1 MALYVKKR
9 TGDWVQPSSIYVKE
23 RSGTWKLIS
32 KGFVKKASGWFQFWP
47 KAGPNIDFPLE
58 ITSSNTSWPAT
69 LTGKNYHWEGASTLS
84 YKFQSS
90 LTNTT
95 NDSAWTDLM
104 SYTTIANPTTGNF
117 NTQTFSITSANF
129 STTVR
134 SKWFR
139 FVVKGTDSSTGTIT
153 TEVSNNI
160 NISKSALVGTAGTV
174 VIARSSAS
182 SYIYSVTNNGTWSST
197 PVSYSYQWQQLLSG
211 TWTDISGATSIS
223 NNMSSFVQKDI
234 RCKVYAV
241 DDLGATS
248 ELPIISNTLFV
259 DYAPPSVTSFTAT
272 GGVSK
277 ITYSY
282 VVSSDNQFPTI
293 TLKIERLQSGGSY
306 LQTNFVNLVSK
317 TGTNVVESVTISGTY
332 RATLTASDGINPD
345 SSIVVN
351 NLTVAALNRSN
362 VAIAQTTTNL
372 SGASNI
378 TFSKTGIGSSQTG
391 VIGWTNGSGV
401 TYSDV
406 SWTGN
411 YSGSDLNKTI
421 SGSTQSSSFALSAA
435 TGSASI
441 TATVV
446 QKALPQAT
454 ISWDQ
459 TNAASYRVT
468 YRATS
473 TIAPGGFVDTVL
485 TGNSSASSVSLIVN
499 AASATVRVLEVIVYE
514 YSNQNSGQPTGSTV
528 GNFTITPA
536 VQVTLGATQDF
547 TTSASGTITYTYP
560 TISGISVS
568 NTTPFPGSATSI
580 SVSNSPPSNTGSV
593 SWANGSNTSVA
604 NLFSVSG
611 SGSGGAGTNPSSL
624 LTSGSFTVVSTG
636 TANATIRA
644 INTSITVHATWTQA
658 DAQSYRVLYTT
669 NAIGGIQTLNGNSSS
684 TNPLALIGS
693 SANSFTLQS
702 VTVYPELN
710 QGGSGVTLASTAS
723 ASGATRTT
731 DTSGS
736 GSVTFTAPTY
746 TVTWNANGGN
756 GGGSTTQSQGSAH
769 IAPSPGTR
777 SGFTFNGYYDTT
789 SLDFTYGPIAS
800 GGSFNP
806 PSSMTM
812 YARWSAVV
820 NPPTNAS
827 IPTLSPTSISV
838 GTLLTAGVGTWN
850 NSPTSYDIRIYR
862 GTANVSTGETLVAS
876 GTSTSLTYT
885 VTQADY
891 TSGQLY
897 FRTYVNASNSGG
909 SSGFVAGQERGP
921 IATPVVAPTN
931 ASQPTISGGLA
942 VGSTIFFGVG
952 SWNNSPTSYDLRLYR
967 GTQFVSSG
975 ETLISSAGNT
985 TSSSYVITQADFNSG
1000 QRYFRTFA
1008 SASNSAGSSGLVAGA
1023 EIGPITSGGGGGAAP
1038 VLISLTGN
1046 NSLQY
1051 GGTFS
1056 WSFSNSPTAYSIFV
1070 TGPSGTVYTT
1080 SNQYTYGLTT
1090 FRPGYDGTGWQGGG
1104 NYTIYISATNASGSS
1119 VTSNLTTFMN

>member
-1 MALYVKKR
+1 MALHVKKSTGWTTVNSFYVKKS
-9 TGDWVQPSSIYVKE
+9 TGWTSVTKA
-23 RSGTWKLIS
+23 
-32 KGFVKKASGWFQFWP
+32 FVKKATGWIQFWP
-47 KAGPNIDFPLE
+47 SAGPSIEFPLE
-58 ITSSNTSWPAT
+58 ITSSDTSWPAT
-69 LTGKNYHWEGASTLS
+69 LTGKNYHWENASTLS
-84 YKFQSS
+84 YKFQES

-95 NDSAWTDLM
+95 DNAAWTDLM
-104 SYTTIANPTTGNF
+104 SYTTIANPLEGDF
-117 NTQTFSITSANF
+117 NTKTFSITSANF
-129 STTVR
+129 SPTVR

-139 FVVKGTDSSTGTIT
+139 FVVKGTDSATSTIT
-153 TEVSNNI
+153 TEVSNNV

-182 SYIYSVTNNGTWSST
+182 SYVYSVTNNGTWSST

-234 RCKVYAV
+234 RCKVFAV

-282 VVSSDNQFPTI
+282 VVSSDSQFPTI

-306 LQTNFVNLVSK
+306 LETNFVNLVSK

-421 SGSTQSSSFALSAA
+421 SGATQSSSFALSAA

-459 TNAASYRVT
+459 VNAASYRVT

-485 TGNSSASSVSLIVN
+485 TGNSSTSSVSLIVN

-514 YSNQNSGQPTGSTV
+514 YANQNSGQSSGSSV
-528 GNFTITPA
+528 GNFTITPE

-568 NTTPFPGSATSI
+568 NTTPFPGSATSV
-580 SVSNSPPSNTGSV
+580 SVSNTPPSNTGSV

-624 LTSGSFTVVSTG
+624 LTSGSFTVISTG
-636 TANATIRA
+636 TASATIRA

-723 ASGATRTT
+723 TSGATRTT

-746 TVTWNANGGN
+746 TVTWNANGGT

-769 IAPSPGTR
+769 TAPSPGTR
-777 SGFTFNGYYDTT
+777 DGFTFNGYYNTP
-789 SLDFTYGPIAS
+789 SGDFLYGPIAS

-812 YARWSAVV
+812 HARWSVTPIIPTITMAANSGVSQTAGTINWTSTNQASFSSTGTFSGSGTTGTSISKTGLTAGTNYTGTVTVTSSTGHTASANYSLTTSVAQYTVTWNANGGTGGGSTGPFNAGTSHTAPSPGTRSGFTFSGYYNTPSADFLYGPIASGGSFNPPSTITMYARWAAVTPV
-820 NPPTNAS
+820 ISSIVARNGGTGGAYKMQYTITATNAAS
-827 IPTLSPTSISV
+827 YTSVIRYGSTTSTV
-838 GTLLTAGVGTWN
+838 NSFSNTHSSSTIQTNLGNTINDYYILELTPWSG
-850 NSPTSYDIRIYR
+850 
-862 GTANVSTGETLVAS
+862 AS
-876 GTSTSLTYT
+876 GTGSAG
-885 VTQADY
+885 VM
-891 TSGQLY
+891 
-897 FRTYVNASNSGG
+897 RTTTIKRNT
-909 SSGFVAGQERGP
+909 
-921 IATPVVAPTN
+921 ATPT
-931 ASQPTISGGLA
+931 
-942 VGSTIFFGVG
+942 
-952 SWNNSPTSYDLRLYR
+952 
-967 GTQFVSSG
+967 
-975 ETLISSAGNT
+975 NT
-985 TSSSYVITQADFNSG
+985 T
-1000 QRYFRTFA
+1000 
-1008 SASNSAGSSGLVAGA
+1008 
-1023 EIGPITSGGGGGAAP
+1023 
-1038 VLISLTGN
+1038 N
-1046 NSLQY
+1046 NY
-1051 GGTFS
+1051 
-1056 WSFSNSPTAYSIFV
+1056 
-1070 TGPSGTVYTT
+1070 
-1080 SNQYTYGLTT
+1080 
-1090 FRPGYDGTGWQGGG
+1090 
-1104 NYTIYISATNASGSS
+1104 
-1119 VTSNLTTFMN
+1119 

>member
-1 MALYVKKR
+1 MALHVKKSTGWTTVNSFYVKKS
-9 TGDWVQPSSIYVKE
+9 TGWTSVTKA
-23 RSGTWKLIS
+23 
-32 KGFVKKASGWFQFWP
+32 FVKKAAGWVQFWP
-47 KAGPNIDFPLE
+47 GAGPSIEFPLE
-58 ITSSNTSWPAT
+58 ITSSNSSWPST
-69 LTGKNYHWEGASTLS
+69 LTGKNYHWENASTLS

-95 NDSAWTDLM
+95 DDSAWTDLM
-104 SYTTIANPTTGNF
+104 SYTTIANPLVGNF

-139 FVVKGTDSSTGTIT
+139 FVVRATDSATGSIT
-153 TEVSNNI
+153 TEVSNNV

-174 VIARSSAS
+174 VIARNSAS
-182 SYIYSVTNNGTWSST
+182 SYVYSVTNNGTWSST

-223 NNMSSFVQKDI
+223 NDMSSFVQKDI
-234 RCKVYAV
+234 RCKVFAV

-306 LQTNFVNLVSK
+306 LETNFVNLVSK

-421 SGSTQSSSFALSAA
+421 SGATQSSSFALSAA
-435 TGSASI
+435 TGTASI

-446 QKALPQAT
+446 QKAIPQAT

-468 YRATS
+468 YRSTS

-514 YSNQNSGQPTGSTV
+514 YSNQNSGQPTGSIV
-528 GNFTITPA
+528 GNFTITPE

-611 SGSGGAGTNPSSL
+611 SGSGGAGTDPSSL
-624 LTSGSFTVVSTG
+624 LTSGSFNVISTG

-723 ASGATRTT
+723 TSGATRTT

-746 TVTWNANGGN
+746 TVTWNANGGT

-769 IAPSPGTR
+769 TAPSPGTR
-777 SGFTFNGYYDTT
+777 AGFTFNGYYNTP
-789 SLDFTYGPIAS
+789 SGDFLYGPIAS

-812 YARWSAVV
+812 HARWSVTPIIPTITMGANSGITQTSGTINWTSTNQASFSSSGTISGTGTTGTSVTNNSLSPGTNYTGTVTVTSSTGNTASANYSLTTSVAQYTVTWNANGGTGGGSTGPFNAGTAHTAPSPGTRSGFTFSGYYNTPSADFLYGPIASGGSFTPPSNITMYARWAAVTPV
-820 NPPTNAS
+820 ISRIVARNGGTGGAYKMQYTITATDAAS
-827 IPTLSPTSISV
+827 YTSVIRYGS
-838 GTLLTAGVGTWN
+838 T
-850 NSPTSYDIRIYR
+850 TS
-862 GTANVSTGETLVAS
+862 TANSFANTHSSSTIQTNLGNTINDYYILELTPWSGAS
-876 GTSTSLTYT
+876 GTGSAG
-885 VTQADY
+885 VM
-891 TSGQLY
+891 
-897 FRTYVNASNSGG
+897 RTTTIKRNT
-909 SSGFVAGQERGP
+909 
-921 IATPVVAPTN
+921 ATPTDSTN
-931 ASQPTISGGLA
+931 
-942 VGSTIFFGVG
+942 
-952 SWNNSPTSYDLRLYR
+952 
-967 GTQFVSSG
+967 
-975 ETLISSAGNT
+975 
-985 TSSSYVITQADFNSG
+985 
-1000 QRYFRTFA
+1000 
-1008 SASNSAGSSGLVAGA
+1008 
-1023 EIGPITSGGGGGAAP
+1023 
-1038 VLISLTGN
+1038 
-1046 NSLQY
+1046 
-1051 GGTFS
+1051 
-1056 WSFSNSPTAYSIFV
+1056 
-1070 TGPSGTVYTT
+1070 
-1080 SNQYTYGLTT
+1080 
-1090 FRPGYDGTGWQGGG
+1090 
-1104 NYTIYISATNASGSS
+1104 NY
-1119 VTSNLTTFMN
+1119 

>member
-1 MALYVKKR
+1 MALHVKKSTGWTTVNSFYVKKS
-9 TGDWVQPSSIYVKE
+9 TGWTSVTKA
-23 RSGTWKLIS
+23 
-32 KGFVKKASGWFQFWP
+32 FVKKAVGWVQFWP
-47 KAGPNIDFPLE
+47 GAGPSIEFPLE
-58 ITSSNTSWPAT
+58 ITSSSASWPST
-69 LTGKNYHWEGASTLS
+69 LTGKNYHWENASTLS

-95 NDSAWTDLM
+95 DDSAWTDLM
-104 SYTTIANPTTGNF
+104 SYTTIANPAVGNF

-139 FVVKGTDSSTGTIT
+139 FVVKGTDSATGTIT
-153 TEVSNNI
+153 TEVSNNV

-182 SYIYSVTNNGTWSST
+182 SYVYSVTNNGTWSDT

-223 NNMSSFVQKDI
+223 QDMTSFVQKDI
-234 RCKVYAV
+234 RCQVYAV

-248 ELPIISNTLFV
+248 QLPITSNILFV

-306 LQTNFVNLVSK
+306 LQTNFVNLTPK
-317 TGTNVVESVTISGTY
+317 TGTNVVESITLSGTY

-362 VAIAQTTTNL
+362 VAIAATSVGL

-411 YSGSDLNKTI
+411 DSGSDFNKTI
-421 SGSTQSSSFALSAA
+421 SGATQSSSFALSAA

-459 TNAASYRVT
+459 VNAASYRVT

-473 TIAPGGFVDTVL
+473 TVAPGGFVDTVL

-514 YSNQNSGQPTGSTV
+514 YVNQNSGQSSGSSV
-528 GNFTITPA
+528 GNFTITPE

-568 NTTPFPGSATSI
+568 NTTPFPGSATSV
-580 SVSNSPPSNTGSV
+580 SVSNSAPSNTGSV
-593 SWANGSNTSVA
+593 SWANGSNTSFA
-604 NLFSVSG
+604 NLRSVTG
-611 SGSGGAGTNPSSL
+611 SGSLSTQSDPTSL
-624 LTSGSFTVVSTG
+624 STSGTFTVVSTG
-636 TANATIRA
+636 TASATIRA
-644 INTSITVHATWTQA
+644 INASITVHATWTQA

-684 TNPLALIGS
+684 ANPLALIGS

-710 QGGSGVTLASTAS
+710 QGGTGVTLASTAS
-723 ASGATRTT
+723 TSGATRVT

-746 TVTWNANGGN
+746 TVTWNANGGT

-769 IAPSPGTR
+769 TAPSPGTR
-777 SGFTFNGYYDTT
+777 EGYTFNGYYNTV
-789 SLDFTYGPIAS
+789 SGDFLYGPIAS

-806 PSSMTM
+806 PSNITMHARWSITPIIPTITMGANSGVTQTAGTINWTSTNQASFSATGTFSGTGTTGTSISKTGLTAGTNYTGTVTVTSSTGNTASANYSLTTSVAQYTVTWNANGGTGGGSTGPFNAGTSHTAPSPGTRSGFTFSGYYNTVSGDFLYGPIASGGSFNPPSTITM
-812 YARWSAVV
+812 YARWTAI
-820 NPPTNAS
+820 PP
-827 IPTLSPTSISV
+827 SISSITV
-838 GTLLTAGVGTWN
+838 TGNVTAGVTCSAVMTN
-850 NSPTSYDIRIYR
+850 TFSVEYVIYCRDTTTSAWVQKVS
-862 GTANVSTGETLVAS
+862 GTASANG
-876 GTSTSLTYT
+876 TSLTSAISTTLSQGTLPDQYYVTMTPYT
-885 VTQADY
+885 GTRS
-891 TSGQLY
+891 TSG
-897 FRTYVNASNSGG
+897 
-909 SSGFVAGQERGP
+909 
-921 IATPVVAPTN
+921 
-931 ASQPTISGGLA
+931 
-942 VGSTIFFGVG
+942 
-952 SWNNSPTSYDLRLYR
+952 
-967 GTQFVSSG
+967 
-975 ETLISSAGNT
+975 
-985 TSSSYVITQADFNSG
+985 
-1000 QRYFRTFA
+1000 
-1008 SASNSAGSSGLVAGA
+1008 
-1023 EIGPITSGGGGGAAP
+1023 SGGG
-1038 VLISLTGN
+1038 TGTA
-1046 NSLQY
+1046 
-1051 GGTFS
+1051 GTQRS
-1056 WSFSNSPTAYSIFV
+1056 TIGSPKS
-1070 TGPSGTVYTT
+1070 
-1080 SNQYTYGLTT
+1080 
-1090 FRPGYDGTGWQGGG
+1090 
-1104 NYTIYISATNASGSS
+1104 NASGSIT
-1119 VTSNLTTFMN
+1119 VNY

>member
-1 MALYVKKR
+1 MALHVKKSTGWTTVNSFYVKKS
-9 TGDWVQPSSIYVKE
+9 TGWTSVTKA
-23 RSGTWKLIS
+23 
-32 KGFVKKASGWFQFWP
+32 FVKKAVGWVQFWP
-47 KAGPNIDFPLE
+47 GAGPSIEFPLE
-58 ITSSNTSWPAT
+58 ITSSSASWPST
-69 LTGKNYHWEGASTLS
+69 LTGKNYHWENASTLS

-95 NDSAWTDLM
+95 DDSAWTDLM
-104 SYTTIANPTTGNF
+104 SYTTIANPAVGNF

-139 FVVKGTDSSTGTIT
+139 FVVKGTDSATGTIT
-153 TEVSNNI
+153 TEVSNNV

-182 SYIYSVTNNGTWSST
+182 SYVYSVTNNGTWSDT

-223 NNMSSFVQKDI
+223 QDMTSFVQKDI
-234 RCKVYAV
+234 RCQVYAV

-248 ELPIISNTLFV
+248 QLPITSNILFV

-306 LQTNFVNLVSK
+306 LQTNFVNLTPK
-317 TGTNVVESVTISGTY
+317 TGTNVVESITLSGTY

-362 VAIAQTTTNL
+362 VAIAATSVGL

-411 YSGSDLNKTI
+411 YSGSDFNKTI
-421 SGSTQSSSFALSAA
+421 SGATQSSSFALSAA

-459 TNAASYRVT
+459 VNAASYRVT

-473 TIAPGGFVDTVL
+473 TVAPGGFVDTVL

-514 YSNQNSGQPTGSTV
+514 YVNQNSGQSSGSSV
-528 GNFTITPA
+528 GNFTITPE

-568 NTTPFPGSATSI
+568 NTTPFPGSATSV
-580 SVSNSPPSNTGSV
+580 SVSNSAPSNTGSV
-593 SWANGSNTSVA
+593 SWANGSNTSFA
-604 NLFSVSG
+604 NLRSVTG
-611 SGSGGAGTNPSSL
+611 SGSLSTQSDPTSL
-624 LTSGSFTVVSTG
+624 STSGTFTVVSTG
-636 TANATIRA
+636 TASATIRA
-644 INTSITVHATWTQA
+644 INASITVHATWTQA

-684 TNPLALIGS
+684 ANPLALIGS

-710 QGGSGVTLASTAS
+710 QGGTGVTLASTAS
-723 ASGATRTT
+723 TSGATRVT

-746 TVTWNANGGN
+746 TVTWNANGGT

-769 IAPSPGTR
+769 TAPSPGTR
-777 SGFTFNGYYDTT
+777 EGYTFNGYYNTV
-789 SLDFTYGPIAS
+789 SGDFLYGPIAS

-806 PSSMTM
+806 PSNITMHARWSITPIIPTITMGANSGVTQTAGTINWTSTNQASFSATGTFSGTGTTGTSISKTGLTAGTNYTGTVTVTSSTGNTASANYSLTTSVAQYTVTWNANGGTGGGSTGPFNAGTSHTAPSPGTRSGFTFSGYYNTPSADFLYGPIASGGSFNPPSNITM
-812 YARWSAVV
+812 YARWAAVTPV
-820 NPPTNAS
+820 ISS
-827 IPTLSPTSISV
+827 IV
-838 GTLLTAGVGTWN
+838 ARNGGTGGAYKMQYT
-850 NSPTSYDIRIYR
+850 I
-862 GTANVSTGETLVAS
+862 
-876 GTSTSLTYT
+876 TSTDAAS
-885 VTQADY
+885 Y
-891 TSGQLY
+891 TSVIRY
-897 FRTYVNASNSGG
+897 
-909 SSGFVAGQERGP
+909 
-921 IATPVVAPTN
+921 
-931 ASQPTISGGLA
+931 
-942 VGSTIFFGVG
+942 GSTTSTV
-952 SWNNSPTSYDLRLYR
+952 NSFANTH
-967 GTQFVSSG
+967 SSS
-975 ETLISSAGNT
+975 TIQTNLGNT
-985 TSSSYVITQADFNSG
+985 INDYYI
-1000 QRYFRTFA
+1000 
-1008 SASNSAGSSGLVAGA
+1008 L
-1023 EIGPITSGGGGGAAP
+1023 E
-1038 VLISLTGN
+1038 LTP
-1046 NSLQY
+1046 
-1051 GGTFS
+1051 
-1056 WSFSNSPTAYSIFV
+1056 WS
-1070 TGPSGTVYTT
+1070 GPSGTGSAGVMRTT
-1080 SNQYTYGLTT
+1080 TIKRNTATPTNTT
-1090 FRPGYDGTGWQGGG
+1090 N
-1104 NYTIYISATNASGSS
+1104 NY
-1119 VTSNLTTFMN
+1119 

>member
-1 MALYVKKR
+1 MALWIKKDP
-9 TGDWVQPSSIYVKE
+9 TNWVY
-23 RSGTWKLIS
+23 GTKIWI
-32 KGFVKKASGWFQFWP
+32 KKSPTEWVPATRAWIKKTATEWAQFWP
-47 KAGPNIDFPLE
+47 GVGPSIDFPLE
-58 ITSSNTSWPAT
+58 ITSSDTSWPAT
-69 LTGKNYHWEGASTLS
+69 LTGKNYHWENASTLS

-90 LTNTT
+90 LTNT
-95 NDSAWTDLM
+95 NDDSAWTDLM
-104 SYTTIANPTTGNF
+104 SYTTIANPAVGNF
-117 NTQTFSITSANF
+117 NTETFSITSANF
-129 STTVR
+129 STTIR

-139 FVVKGTDSSTGTIT
+139 FVVKGTDSATGTTT

-160 NISKSALVGTAGTV
+160 NISKSALVGTAGTA
-174 VIARSSAS
+174 VIARQSAT

-197 PVSYSYQWQQLLSG
+197 PDSYSYQWQQLLNG

-234 RCKVYAV
+234 RCKVFAI

-282 VVSSDNQFPTI
+282 VVTSDNQFPTI
-293 TLKIERLQSGGSY
+293 TLKVERLQSGGSY
-306 LQTNFVNLVSK
+306 LETNFVNLVSK
-317 TGTNVVESVTISGTY
+317 TGTNVVESVTLSGTY

-351 NLTVAALNRSN
+351 NLTVANLNRTN

-391 VIGWTNGSGV
+391 VIGWTNGSGLQ
-401 TYSDV
+401 YSDV

-411 YSGSDLNKTI
+411 YSGSDFNKTI
-421 SGSTQSSSFALSAA
+421 SGATQSSSFALSAA
-435 TGSASI
+435 TGTASI

-446 QKALPQAT
+446 QKAIPQAT

-468 YRATS
+468 YRSTA

-485 TGNSSASSVSLIVN
+485 TGNSSASSVSLIIN
-499 AASATVRVLEVIVYE
+499 QSYATVRVLEVIVYE
-514 YSNQNSGQPTGSTV
+514 YPNQNSGQPTGSTI
-528 GNFTITPA
+528 GNFTITPE

-580 SVSNSPPSNTGSV
+580 SVSNTTPSNTGSV

-604 NLFSVSG
+604 NLRSVTG
-611 SGSGGAGTNPSSL
+611 SGSLSTQSDPTSL
-624 LTSGSFTVVSTG
+624 LTTGTFTVVSTG

-746 TVTWNANGGN
+746 TVTWNANGGT
-756 GGGSTTQSQGSAH
+756 GGGSTTQTVGIAH
-769 IAPSPGTR
+769 TAPSPGTR
-777 SGFTFNGYYDTT
+777 SGYTFNGYYNTPSGDY
-789 SLDFTYGPIAS
+789 LYGPIAS

-806 PSSMTM
+806 PSSITM
-812 YARWSAVV
+812 YARWSVT
-820 NPPTNAS
+820 PI
-827 IPTLSPTSISV
+827 IPTITMGANSGVTQTTGTINWTSTNQASFSATGTFSGSGTTATSISKTGLSA
-838 GTLLTAGVGTWN
+838 GTNYSGTVTV
-850 NSPTSYDIRIYR
+850 TS
-862 GTANVSTGETLVAS
+862 STGHTAS
-876 GTSTSLTYT
+876 ANYSLTTSVAQYT
-885 VTQADY
+885 VTWNANGGTGGGSTTQNAGVAH
-891 TSGQLY
+891 TAPSPGTRSGFTFTGYNNTPSGDFLY
-897 FRTYVNASNSGG
+897 GPIASGG
-909 SSGFVAGQERGP
+909 SFTPPSSITMYARWAAIVPNVTQITARGLGNTSAPYIRFTITSTNAASLSIMLYRSATSSTGPWTALSAPNIRNTSGTFVAD
-921 IATPVVAPTN
+921 
-931 ASQPTISGGLA
+931 
-942 VGSTIFFGVG
+942 F
-952 SWNNSPTSYDLRLYR
+952 
-967 GTQFVSSG
+967 SS
-975 ETLISSAGNT
+975 
-985 TSSSYVITQADFNSG
+985 
-1000 QRYFRTFA
+1000 RT
-1008 SASNSAGSSGLVAGA
+1008 G
-1023 EIGPITSGGGGGAAP
+1023 
-1038 VLISLTGN
+1038 
-1046 NSLQY
+1046 
-1051 GGTFS
+1051 
-1056 WSFSNSPTAYSIFV
+1056 
-1070 TGPSGTVYTT
+1070 TT
-1080 SNQYTYGLTT
+1080 SNWYYVDVTPYFGA
-1090 FRPGYDGTGWQGGG
+1090 
-1104 NYTIYISATNASGSS
+1104 SATGTSGTTR
-1119 VTSNLTTFMN
+1119 TSRVKRGTETSTTTVYP

>member
-1 MALYVKKR
+1 MALWIKKDP
-9 TGDWVQPSSIYVKE
+9 TNWVY
-23 RSGTWKLIS
+23 GTKIWI
-32 KGFVKKASGWFQFWP
+32 KKSPTEWVPATRAWIKKTATEWAQFWP
-47 KAGPNIDFPLE
+47 GVGPSIDFPLE
-58 ITSSNTSWPAT
+58 ITSSDTSWPAT
-69 LTGKNYHWEGASTLS
+69 LTGKNYHWENASTLS

-90 LTNTT
+90 LTNT
-95 NDSAWTDLM
+95 NDDSAWTDLM
-104 SYTTIANPTTGNF
+104 SYTTIANPAVGNF
-117 NTQTFSITSANF
+117 NTETFSITSANF
-129 STTVR
+129 STTIR

-139 FVVKGTDSSTGTIT
+139 FVVKGTDSATGTTT

-160 NISKSALVGTAGTV
+160 NISKSALVGTAGTA
-174 VIARSSAS
+174 VIARQSAT

-197 PVSYSYQWQQLLSG
+197 PDSYSYQWQQLLNG

-234 RCKVYAV
+234 RCKVFAI

-282 VVSSDNQFPTI
+282 VVTSDNQFPTI
-293 TLKIERLQSGGSY
+293 TLKVERLQSGGSY
-306 LQTNFVNLVSK
+306 LETNFVNLVSK
-317 TGTNVVESVTISGTY
+317 TGTNVVESVTLSGTY

-351 NLTVAALNRSN
+351 NLTVANLNRTN

-391 VIGWTNGSGV
+391 VIGWTNGSGLQ
-401 TYSDV
+401 YSDV

-411 YSGSDLNKTI
+411 YSGSDFNKTI
-421 SGSTQSSSFALSAA
+421 SGATQSSSFALSAA
-435 TGSASI
+435 TGTASI

-446 QKALPQAT
+446 QKAIPQAT

-468 YRATS
+468 YRSTA

-485 TGNSSASSVSLIVN
+485 TGNSSASSVSLIIN
-499 AASATVRVLEVIVYE
+499 QSYATVRVLEVIVYE
-514 YSNQNSGQPTGSTV
+514 YPNQNSGQPTGSTI
-528 GNFTITPA
+528 GNFTITPE

-580 SVSNSPPSNTGSV
+580 SVSNTTPSNTGSV

-604 NLFSVSG
+604 NLRSVTG
-611 SGSGGAGTNPSSL
+611 SGSLSTQSDPTSL
-624 LTSGSFTVVSTG
+624 LTTGTFTVVSTG

-746 TVTWNANGGN
+746 TVTWNANGGT
-756 GGGSTTQSQGSAH
+756 GGGSTTQTVGIAH
-769 IAPSPGTR
+769 TAPSPGTR
-777 SGFTFNGYYDTT
+777 SGYTFNGYYNTPSGDY
-789 SLDFTYGPIAS
+789 LYGPIAS

-806 PSSMTM
+806 PSSITM
-812 YARWSAVV
+812 YARWSVT
-820 NPPTNAS
+820 PI
-827 IPTLSPTSISV
+827 IPTITMGANSGVTQTTGTINWTSTNQASFSATGTFSGSGTTATSISKTGLSA
-838 GTLLTAGVGTWN
+838 GTNYSGTVTV
-850 NSPTSYDIRIYR
+850 TS
-862 GTANVSTGETLVAS
+862 STGHTAS
-876 GTSTSLTYT
+876 ANYSLTTSVAQYT
-885 VTQADY
+885 VTWNANGGTGGGSTTQNAGVAH
-891 TSGQLY
+891 TAPSPGTRSGFTFTGYNNTPSGDFLY
-897 FRTYVNASNSGG
+897 GPIASGG
-909 SSGFVAGQERGP
+909 SFTPPSSITMYARWAAIVPNVTQITARGLGNTSAPYIRFTITSTNAASLSIMLYRSATSSTGPWTALSAPIIRDTSGTFVAD
-921 IATPVVAPTN
+921 
-931 ASQPTISGGLA
+931 
-942 VGSTIFFGVG
+942 F
-952 SWNNSPTSYDLRLYR
+952 
-967 GTQFVSSG
+967 SS
-975 ETLISSAGNT
+975 
-985 TSSSYVITQADFNSG
+985 
-1000 QRYFRTFA
+1000 RT
-1008 SASNSAGSSGLVAGA
+1008 G
-1023 EIGPITSGGGGGAAP
+1023 
-1038 VLISLTGN
+1038 
-1046 NSLQY
+1046 
-1051 GGTFS
+1051 
-1056 WSFSNSPTAYSIFV
+1056 
-1070 TGPSGTVYTT
+1070 TT
-1080 SNQYTYGLTT
+1080 SNWYYVDVTPYFGA
-1090 FRPGYDGTGWQGGG
+1090 
-1104 NYTIYISATNASGSS
+1104 SATGTSGTTR
-1119 VTSNLTTFMN
+1119 TSRVKRGTETSTTTVYP

>member
-1 MALYVKKR
+1 MALHVKKSTGWTTVNSFYVKKS
-9 TGDWVQPSSIYVKE
+9 TGWTSVTKA
-23 RSGTWKLIS
+23 
-32 KGFVKKASGWFQFWP
+32 FVKKAVGWVQFWP
-47 KAGPNIDFPLE
+47 GAGPSIEFPLE
-58 ITSSNTSWPAT
+58 ITSSSASWPST
-69 LTGKNYHWEGASTLS
+69 LTGKNYHWENASTLS

-95 NDSAWTDLM
+95 DDSAWTDLM
-104 SYTTIANPTTGNF
+104 SYTTIANPAVGNF

-139 FVVKGTDSSTGTIT
+139 FVVKGTDSATGTIT
-153 TEVSNNI
+153 TEVSNNV

-182 SYIYSVTNNGTWSST
+182 SYVYSVTNNGTWSDT

-223 NNMSSFVQKDI
+223 QDMTSFVQKDI
-234 RCKVYAV
+234 RCQVYAV

-248 ELPIISNTLFV
+248 QLPITSNILFV

-306 LQTNFVNLVSK
+306 LQTNFVNLTPK
-317 TGTNVVESVTISGTY
+317 TGTNVVESITLSGTY

-362 VAIAQTTTNL
+362 VAIAATSVGL

-411 YSGSDLNKTI
+411 YSGSDFNKTI
-421 SGSTQSSSFALSAA
+421 SGATQSSSFALSAA

-459 TNAASYRVT
+459 VNAASYRVT

-473 TIAPGGFVDTVL
+473 TVAPGGFVDTVL

-514 YSNQNSGQPTGSTV
+514 YANQNSGQSSGSSV
-528 GNFTITPA
+528 GNFTITPE

-568 NTTPFPGSATSI
+568 NTTPFPGSATSV
-580 SVSNSPPSNTGSV
+580 SVSNSAPSNTGSV
-593 SWANGSNTSVA
+593 SWANGSNTSFA
-604 NLFSVSG
+604 NLRSVTG
-611 SGSGGAGTNPSSL
+611 SGSLSTQSDPASL
-624 LTSGSFTVVSTG
+624 ATSGTFTVISTG
-636 TANATIRA
+636 TASATIRA
-644 INTSITVHATWTQA
+644 INASITVHATWTQA

-669 NAIGGIQTLNGNSSS
+669 NAIGGIQTLNGNSSA

-702 VTVYPELN
+702 VTVYPEIN
-710 QGGSGVTLASTAS
+710 QGGTGVTLSSTAS
-723 ASGATRTT
+723 TSGATRVT

-746 TVTWNANGGN
+746 TVTWNANGGT

-769 IAPSPGTR
+769 TAPSPGTR
-777 SGFTFNGYYDTT
+777 EGYTFNGYYNTV
-789 SLDFTYGPIAS
+789 SGDFLYGPIAS

-806 PSSMTM
+806 PSNITMHARWSITPIIPTITMGANSGVTQTAGTINWTSTNQASFSSTGTISGSGTTQTSITNNSLSAGTTYTGTVTVTSSTGHTASANYSLTTSVAQYTVTWNANGGSGGGSTGPFNAGTSHTAPSPGTRSGFTFSGYYNTPSADFLYGPIASGGSFTPPSTITM
-812 YARWSAVV
+812 YARWAAVTPV
-820 NPPTNAS
+820 ISTIVARNGGTGGAYKMQYTITATNAAS
-827 IPTLSPTSISV
+827 YTSV
-838 GTLLTAGVGTWN
+838 
-850 NSPTSYDIRIYR
+850 IRY
-862 GTANVSTGETLVAS
+862 GST
-876 GTSTSLTYT
+876 TST
-885 VTQADY
+885 
-891 TSGQLY
+891 
-897 FRTYVNASNSGG
+897 VNSFANTH
-909 SSGFVAGQERGP
+909 SS
-921 IATPVVAPTN
+921 
-931 ASQPTISGGLA
+931 
-942 VGSTIFFGVG
+942 STIQT
-952 SWNNSPTSYDLRLYR
+952 NL
-967 GTQFVSSG
+967 
-975 ETLISSAGNT
+975 GNT
-985 TSSSYVITQADFNSG
+985 INDYYI
-1000 QRYFRTFA
+1000 
-1008 SASNSAGSSGLVAGA
+1008 L
-1023 EIGPITSGGGGGAAP
+1023 E
-1038 VLISLTGN
+1038 LTP
-1046 NSLQY
+1046 
-1051 GGTFS
+1051 
-1056 WSFSNSPTAYSIFV
+1056 WS
-1070 TGPSGTVYTT
+1070 GPSGTGSAGVMRTT
-1080 SNQYTYGLTT
+1080 TIKRNTATPTDSTN
-1090 FRPGYDGTGWQGGG
+1090 
-1104 NYTIYISATNASGSS
+1104 NY
-1119 VTSNLTTFMN
+1119 

>member
-1 MALYVKKR
+1 MALHVKKSTGWTTVNSFYVKKS
-9 TGDWVQPSSIYVKE
+9 TGWTSVTKA
-23 RSGTWKLIS
+23 
-32 KGFVKKASGWFQFWP
+32 FVKKAVGWVQFWP
-47 KAGPNIDFPLE
+47 GAGPSIEFPLE
-58 ITSSNTSWPAT
+58 ITSSSASWPST
-69 LTGKNYHWEGASTLS
+69 LTGKNYHWENASTLS

-95 NDSAWTDLM
+95 DDSAWTDLM
-104 SYTTIANPTTGNF
+104 SYTTIANPAVGNF

-139 FVVKGTDSSTGTIT
+139 FVVKGTDSATGTIT
-153 TEVSNNI
+153 TEVSNNV

-182 SYIYSVTNNGTWSST
+182 SYVYSVTNNGTWSDT

-223 NNMSSFVQKDI
+223 QDMTSFVQKDI
-234 RCKVYAV
+234 RCQVYAV

-248 ELPIISNTLFV
+248 QLPITSNILFV

-306 LQTNFVNLVSK
+306 LQTNFVNLTPK
-317 TGTNVVESVTISGTY
+317 TGTNVVESITLSGTY

-362 VAIAQTTTNL
+362 VAIAATSVGL

-411 YSGSDLNKTI
+411 YSGSDFNKTI
-421 SGSTQSSSFALSAA
+421 SGATQSSSFALSAA

-459 TNAASYRVT
+459 VNAASYRVT

-473 TIAPGGFVDTVL
+473 TVAPGGFVDTVL

-514 YSNQNSGQPTGSTV
+514 YVNQNSGQSSGSSV
-528 GNFTITPA
+528 GNFTITPE

-547 TTSASGTITYTYP
+547 TTFASGTITYTYP

-568 NTTPFPGSATSI
+568 NTTPFPGSATSV
-580 SVSNSPPSNTGSV
+580 SVSNSAPSNTGSV
-593 SWANGSNTSVA
+593 SWANGSNTSFA
-604 NLFSVSG
+604 NLRSVTG
-611 SGSGGAGTNPSSL
+611 SGSLSTQSDPTSL
-624 LTSGSFTVVSTG
+624 STSGTFTVVSTG
-636 TANATIRA
+636 TASATIRA
-644 INTSITVHATWTQA
+644 INASITVHATWTQA

-684 TNPLALIGS
+684 ANPLALIGS

-710 QGGSGVTLASTAS
+710 QGGTGVTLASTAS
-723 ASGATRTT
+723 TSGATRVT

-746 TVTWNANGGN
+746 TVTWNANGGT
-756 GGGSTTQSQGSAH
+756 GGGSTTQTQGSAH
-769 IAPSPGTR
+769 TAPSPGTR
-777 SGFTFNGYYDTT
+777 EGYTFNGYYNTV
-789 SLDFTYGPIAS
+789 SGDFLYGPIAS

-806 PSSMTM
+806 PSNITMHARWSITPIIPTITMGANSGVTQTAGTINWTSTNQASFSATGTFSGTGTTGTSISKTGLTAGTNYTGTVTVTSSTGNTASANYSLTTSVAQYTVTWNANGGTGGGSTGPFNAGTSHTAPSPGTRSGFTFSGYYNTPSADFLYGPIASGGSFNPPSNITM
-812 YARWSAVV
+812 YARWAAVTPV
-820 NPPTNAS
+820 ISSIVARNGGTGGAYKMQYTITSTNAAS
-827 IPTLSPTSISV
+827 YTSV
-838 GTLLTAGVGTWN
+838 
-850 NSPTSYDIRIYR
+850 IRY
-862 GTANVSTGETLVAS
+862 GST
-876 GTSTSLTYT
+876 TST
-885 VTQADY
+885 
-891 TSGQLY
+891 
-897 FRTYVNASNSGG
+897 VNSFANTH
-909 SSGFVAGQERGP
+909 SS
-921 IATPVVAPTN
+921 
-931 ASQPTISGGLA
+931 
-942 VGSTIFFGVG
+942 STIQT
-952 SWNNSPTSYDLRLYR
+952 NL
-967 GTQFVSSG
+967 
-975 ETLISSAGNT
+975 GNT
-985 TSSSYVITQADFNSG
+985 INDYYI
-1000 QRYFRTFA
+1000 
-1008 SASNSAGSSGLVAGA
+1008 L
-1023 EIGPITSGGGGGAAP
+1023 E
-1038 VLISLTGN
+1038 LTP
-1046 NSLQY
+1046 
-1051 GGTFS
+1051 
-1056 WSFSNSPTAYSIFV
+1056 WS
-1070 TGPSGTVYTT
+1070 GPSGTGSAGVMRTT
-1080 SNQYTYGLTT
+1080 TIKRNTATPTNTT
-1090 FRPGYDGTGWQGGG
+1090 N
-1104 NYTIYISATNASGSS
+1104 NY
-1119 VTSNLTTFMN
+1119 

>member
-1 MALYVKKR
+1 MALHVKKSTGWTTVNSFYVKKS
-9 TGDWVQPSSIYVKE
+9 TGWTSVTKA
-23 RSGTWKLIS
+23 
-32 KGFVKKASGWFQFWP
+32 FVKKAVGWVQFWP
-47 KAGPNIDFPLE
+47 GAGPSIEFPLE
-58 ITSSNTSWPAT
+58 ITSSSASWPST
-69 LTGKNYHWEGASTLS
+69 LTGKNYHWENASTLS

-95 NDSAWTDLM
+95 DDSAWTDLM
-104 SYTTIANPTTGNF
+104 SYTTIANPAVGNF

-139 FVVKGTDSSTGTIT
+139 FVVKGTDSATGTIT
-153 TEVSNNI
+153 TEVSNNV

-182 SYIYSVTNNGTWSST
+182 SYVYSVTNNGTWSDT

-223 NNMSSFVQKDI
+223 QDMTSFVQKDI
-234 RCKVYAV
+234 RCQVYAV

-248 ELPIISNTLFV
+248 QLPITSNILFV

-306 LQTNFVNLVSK
+306 LQTNFVNLTPK
-317 TGTNVVESVTISGTY
+317 TGTNVVESITLSGTY

-362 VAIAQTTTNL
+362 VAIAATSVGL

-411 YSGSDLNKTI
+411 YSGSDFNKTI
-421 SGSTQSSSFALSAA
+421 SGATQSSSFALSAA

-459 TNAASYRVT
+459 VNAASYRVT

-473 TIAPGGFVDTVL
+473 TVAPGGFVDTVL

-514 YSNQNSGQPTGSTV
+514 YVNQNSGQSSGSSV
-528 GNFTITPA
+528 GNFTITPE

-568 NTTPFPGSATSI
+568 NTTPFPGSATSV
-580 SVSNSPPSNTGSV
+580 SVSNSAPSNTGSV
-593 SWANGSNTSVA
+593 SWANGSNTSFA
-604 NLFSVSG
+604 NLRSVTG
-611 SGSGGAGTNPSSL
+611 SGSLSTQSDPTSL
-624 LTSGSFTVVSTG
+624 STSGTFTVVSTG
-636 TANATIRA
+636 TASATIRA
-644 INTSITVHATWTQA
+644 INASITVHATWTQA

-684 TNPLALIGS
+684 ANPLALIGS

-710 QGGSGVTLASTAS
+710 QGGTGVTLASTAS
-723 ASGATRTT
+723 TSGATRVT

-746 TVTWNANGGN
+746 TVTWNANGGT

-769 IAPSPGTR
+769 TAPSPGTR
-777 SGFTFNGYYDTT
+777 EGYTFNGYYNTV
-789 SLDFTYGPIAS
+789 SGDFLYGPIAS

-806 PSSMTM
+806 PSNITMHARWSITPIIPTITMGANSGVTQTAGTINWTSTNQASFSATGTFSGTGTTGTSISKTGLTAGTNYTGTVTVTSSTGNTASANYSLTTSVAQYTVTWNANGGTGGGSTGPFNAGTSHTAPSPGTRSGFTFSGYYNTVSGDFLYGPIASGGSFNPPSTITM
-812 YARWSAVV
+812 YARWTAI
-820 NPPTNAS
+820 PP
-827 IPTLSPTSISV
+827 SISSITV
-838 GTLLTAGVGTWN
+838 TGNVTAGVTCSAVMTN
-850 NSPTSYDIRIYR
+850 TFSVEYVIYCRDTTTSAWVQKVS
-862 GTANVSTGETLVAS
+862 GTASANG
-876 GTSTSLTYT
+876 TSLTSAISTTLSQGTLPDQYYVTMTPYT
-885 VTQADY
+885 GTRS
-891 TSGQLY
+891 TSG
-897 FRTYVNASNSGG
+897 
-909 SSGFVAGQERGP
+909 
-921 IATPVVAPTN
+921 
-931 ASQPTISGGLA
+931 
-942 VGSTIFFGVG
+942 
-952 SWNNSPTSYDLRLYR
+952 
-967 GTQFVSSG
+967 
-975 ETLISSAGNT
+975 
-985 TSSSYVITQADFNSG
+985 
-1000 QRYFRTFA
+1000 
-1008 SASNSAGSSGLVAGA
+1008 
-1023 EIGPITSGGGGGAAP
+1023 SGGG
-1038 VLISLTGN
+1038 TGTA
-1046 NSLQY
+1046 
-1051 GGTFS
+1051 GTQRS
-1056 WSFSNSPTAYSIFV
+1056 TIGSPKS
-1070 TGPSGTVYTT
+1070 
-1080 SNQYTYGLTT
+1080 
-1090 FRPGYDGTGWQGGG
+1090 
-1104 NYTIYISATNASGSS
+1104 NASGSIT
-1119 VTSNLTTFMN
+1119 VNY

>member
-1 MALYVKKR
+1 MALHVKKSTGWTTVNSFYVKKS
-9 TGDWVQPSSIYVKE
+9 TGWTSVTKA
-23 RSGTWKLIS
+23 
-32 KGFVKKASGWFQFWP
+32 FVKKAVGWVQFWP
-47 KAGPNIDFPLE
+47 GAGPSIEFPLE
-58 ITSSNTSWPAT
+58 ITSSYASWPST
-69 LTGKNYHWEGASTLS
+69 LTGKNYHWENASTLS

-95 NDSAWTDLM
+95 DDSAWTDLM
-104 SYTTIANPTTGNF
+104 SYTTIANPAVGNF

-139 FVVKGTDSSTGTIT
+139 FVVKGTDSATGTIT
-153 TEVSNNI
+153 TEVSNNV

-182 SYIYSVTNNGTWSST
+182 SYVYSVTNNGTWSDT

-223 NNMSSFVQKDI
+223 QDMTSFVQKDI
-234 RCKVYAV
+234 RCQVYAV
-241 DDLGATS
+241 DDLVATS
-248 ELPIISNTLFV
+248 QLPITSNILFV

-306 LQTNFVNLVSK
+306 LQTNFVNLTPK
-317 TGTNVVESVTISGTY
+317 TGTNVVESITLSGTY

-362 VAIAQTTTNL
+362 VAIAATSVGL

-411 YSGSDLNKTI
+411 YSGSDFNKTI
-421 SGSTQSSSFALSAA
+421 SGATQSSSFALSAA

-459 TNAASYRVT
+459 VNAASYRVT

-473 TIAPGGFVDTVL
+473 TVAPGGFVDTVL

-514 YSNQNSGQPTGSTV
+514 YANQNSGQSSGSSV
-528 GNFTITPA
+528 GNFTITPE

-568 NTTPFPGSATSI
+568 NTTPFPGSATSV
-580 SVSNSPPSNTGSV
+580 SVSNSAPSNTGSV
-593 SWANGSNTSVA
+593 SWANGSNTSFA
-604 NLFSVSG
+604 NLRSVTG
-611 SGSGGAGTNPSSL
+611 SGSLSTQSDPTSL
-624 LTSGSFTVVSTG
+624 STSGTFTVVSTG
-636 TANATIRA
+636 TASATIRA
-644 INTSITVHATWTQA
+644 INASITVHATWTQA

-684 TNPLALIGS
+684 ANPLALIGS

-710 QGGSGVTLASTAS
+710 QGGTGVTLASTAS
-723 ASGATRTT
+723 TSGATRVT

-746 TVTWNANGGN
+746 TVTWNANGGT

-769 IAPSPGTR
+769 TAPSPGTR
-777 SGFTFNGYYDTT
+777 EGYTFNGYYNTV
-789 SLDFTYGPIAS
+789 SGDFLYGPIAS

-806 PSSMTM
+806 PSNITMHARWSITPIIPTITMGANSGVTQTAGTINWTSTNQASFSATGTFSGTGTTGTSISKTGLTAGTNYTGTVTVTSSTGNTASANYSLTTSVAQYTVTWNANGGTGGGSTGPFNAGTSHTAPSPGTRSGFTFSGYYNTPSADFLYGPIASGGSFNPPSNITM
-812 YARWSAVV
+812 YARWAAVTPV
-820 NPPTNAS
+820 ISS
-827 IPTLSPTSISV
+827 IV
-838 GTLLTAGVGTWN
+838 ARNGGTGGAYKMQYT
-850 NSPTSYDIRIYR
+850 I
-862 GTANVSTGETLVAS
+862 
-876 GTSTSLTYT
+876 TSTDAAS
-885 VTQADY
+885 Y
-891 TSGQLY
+891 TSVIRY
-897 FRTYVNASNSGG
+897 
-909 SSGFVAGQERGP
+909 
-921 IATPVVAPTN
+921 
-931 ASQPTISGGLA
+931 
-942 VGSTIFFGVG
+942 GSTTSTV
-952 SWNNSPTSYDLRLYR
+952 NSFANTH
-967 GTQFVSSG
+967 SSS
-975 ETLISSAGNT
+975 TIQTNLGNT
-985 TSSSYVITQADFNSG
+985 INDYYI
-1000 QRYFRTFA
+1000 
-1008 SASNSAGSSGLVAGA
+1008 L
-1023 EIGPITSGGGGGAAP
+1023 E
-1038 VLISLTGN
+1038 LTP
-1046 NSLQY
+1046 
-1051 GGTFS
+1051 
-1056 WSFSNSPTAYSIFV
+1056 WS
-1070 TGPSGTVYTT
+1070 GPSGTGSAGVMRTT
-1080 SNQYTYGLTT
+1080 TIKRNTATPTNTT
-1090 FRPGYDGTGWQGGG
+1090 N
-1104 NYTIYISATNASGSS
+1104 NY
-1119 VTSNLTTFMN
+1119 

>member
-1 MALYVKKR
+1 MALHVKKSTGWTTVNSFYVKKS
-9 TGDWVQPSSIYVKE
+9 TGWTSVTKA
-23 RSGTWKLIS
+23 
-32 KGFVKKASGWFQFWP
+32 FVKKAVGWVQFWP
-47 KAGPNIDFPLE
+47 GAGPSIEFPLE
-58 ITSSNTSWPAT
+58 ITSSSASWPST
-69 LTGKNYHWEGASTLS
+69 LTGKNYHWENASTLS

-95 NDSAWTDLM
+95 DDSAWTDLM
-104 SYTTIANPTTGNF
+104 SYTTIANPAVGNF

-139 FVVKGTDSSTGTIT
+139 FVVKGTDSATGTIT
-153 TEVSNNI
+153 TEVSNNV

-182 SYIYSVTNNGTWSST
+182 SYVYSVTNNGTWSDT

-223 NNMSSFVQKDI
+223 QDMTSFVQKDI
-234 RCKVYAV
+234 RCQVYAV

-248 ELPIISNTLFV
+248 QLPITSNILFV

-306 LQTNFVNLVSK
+306 LQTNFVNLTPK
-317 TGTNVVESVTISGTY
+317 TGTNVVESITLSGTY

-362 VAIAQTTTNL
+362 VAIAATSVGL

-411 YSGSDLNKTI
+411 YSGSDFNKTI
-421 SGSTQSSSFALSAA
+421 SGATQSSSFALSAA

-459 TNAASYRVT
+459 VNAASYRVT

-473 TIAPGGFVDTVL
+473 TVAPGGFVDTVL

-514 YSNQNSGQPTGSTV
+514 YVNQNSGQSSGSSV
-528 GNFTITPA
+528 GNFTITPE

-547 TTSASGTITYTYP
+547 TTFASGTITYTYP

-568 NTTPFPGSATSI
+568 NTTPFPGSATSV
-580 SVSNSPPSNTGSV
+580 SVSNSAPSNTGSV
-593 SWANGSNTSVA
+593 SWANGSNTSFA
-604 NLFSVSG
+604 NLRSVTG
-611 SGSGGAGTNPSSL
+611 SGSLSTQSDPTSL
-624 LTSGSFTVVSTG
+624 STSGTFTVVSTG
-636 TANATIRA
+636 TASATIRA
-644 INTSITVHATWTQA
+644 INASITVHATWTQA

-684 TNPLALIGS
+684 ANPLALIGS

-710 QGGSGVTLASTAS
+710 QGGTGVTLASTAS
-723 ASGATRTT
+723 TSGATRVT

-746 TVTWNANGGN
+746 TVTWNANGGT

-769 IAPSPGTR
+769 TAPSPGTR
-777 SGFTFNGYYDTT
+777 EGYTFNGYYNTV
-789 SLDFTYGPIAS
+789 SGDFLYGPIAS

-806 PSSMTM
+806 PSNITMHARWSITPIIPTITMGANSGVTQTAGTINWTSTNQASFSATGTFSGTGTTGTSISKTGLTAGTNYTGTVTVTSSTGNTASANYSLTTSVAQYTVTWNANGGTGGGSTGPFNAGTSHTAPSPGTRSGFTFSGYYNTPSADFLYGPIASGGSFNPPSNITM
-812 YARWSAVV
+812 YARWAAVTPV
-820 NPPTNAS
+820 ISSIVARNGGTGGAYKMQYTITSTNAAS
-827 IPTLSPTSISV
+827 YTSV
-838 GTLLTAGVGTWN
+838 
-850 NSPTSYDIRIYR
+850 IRY
-862 GTANVSTGETLVAS
+862 GST
-876 GTSTSLTYT
+876 TST
-885 VTQADY
+885 
-891 TSGQLY
+891 
-897 FRTYVNASNSGG
+897 VNSFANTH
-909 SSGFVAGQERGP
+909 SS
-921 IATPVVAPTN
+921 
-931 ASQPTISGGLA
+931 
-942 VGSTIFFGVG
+942 STIQT
-952 SWNNSPTSYDLRLYR
+952 NL
-967 GTQFVSSG
+967 
-975 ETLISSAGNT
+975 GNT
-985 TSSSYVITQADFNSG
+985 INDYYI
-1000 QRYFRTFA
+1000 
-1008 SASNSAGSSGLVAGA
+1008 L
-1023 EIGPITSGGGGGAAP
+1023 E
-1038 VLISLTGN
+1038 LTP
-1046 NSLQY
+1046 
-1051 GGTFS
+1051 
-1056 WSFSNSPTAYSIFV
+1056 WS
-1070 TGPSGTVYTT
+1070 GPSGTGSAGVMRTT
-1080 SNQYTYGLTT
+1080 TIKRNTATPTNTT
-1090 FRPGYDGTGWQGGG
+1090 N
-1104 NYTIYISATNASGSS
+1104 NY
-1119 VTSNLTTFMN
+1119 

>member
-1 MALYVKKR
+1 MALHVKKSTGWTTVNSFYVKKS
-9 TGDWVQPSSIYVKE
+9 TGWTSVTKA
-23 RSGTWKLIS
+23 
-32 KGFVKKASGWFQFWP
+32 FVKKAAGWVQFWP
-47 KAGPNIDFPLE
+47 GAGPSIEFPLE
-58 ITSSNTSWPAT
+58 ITSSSSSWPST
-69 LTGKNYHWEGASTLS
+69 LTGKNYHWENASTLS

-95 NDSAWTDLM
+95 DNSAWTDLM
-104 SYTTIANPTTGNF
+104 SYTTIANPAVGNF

-139 FVVKGTDSSTGTIT
+139 FVVSATDSSTGTT
-153 TEVSNNI
+153 TVEFSNNV

-182 SYIYSVTNNGTWSST
+182 SYVYSVTNNGTWSDT

-223 NNMSSFVQKDI
+223 QDMTSFVQKDI
-234 RCKVYAV
+234 RCQVYAV

-248 ELPIISNTLFV
+248 QLPITSNILFV

-362 VAIAQTTTNL
+362 VAIAATSVGL

-411 YSGSDLNKTI
+411 YSGSDFNKTI
-421 SGSTQSSSFALSAA
+421 SGATQSSSFALSAA

-459 TNAASYRVT
+459 VNAASYRVT

-473 TIAPGGFVDTVL
+473 TVAPGGFVDTVL

-514 YSNQNSGQPTGSTV
+514 YANQNSGQSSGSSV
-528 GNFTITPA
+528 GNFTITPE

-568 NTTPFPGSATSI
+568 NTTPFPGSATSV
-580 SVSNSPPSNTGSV
+580 SVSNSAPSNTGSV
-593 SWANGSNTSVA
+593 SWANGSNTSFA
-604 NLFSVSG
+604 NLRSVTG
-611 SGSGGAGTNPSSL
+611 SGSLSTQSDPTSL
-624 LTSGSFTVVSTG
+624 ATSGTFTVISTG

-644 INTSITVHATWTQA
+644 INASITVHATWTQA

-669 NAIGGIQTLNGNSSS
+669 NAIGGIQTLNGNSSD

-710 QGGSGVTLASTAS
+710 QGGAGVTLSSTAS
-723 ASGATRTT
+723 TSGATRVT

-746 TVTWNANGGN
+746 TVTWNANGGS

-769 IAPSPGTR
+769 TAPSPGTR
-777 SGFTFNGYYDTT
+777 AGYTFNGYYNTP
-789 SLDFTYGPIAS
+789 SADFLYGPIAS

-806 PSSMTM
+806 PSNITM
-812 YARWSAVV
+812 YARWSVT
-820 NPPTNAS
+820 PI
-827 IPTLSPTSISV
+827 IPTITMGANSGITQTSGTINWTSTNQASFSSTGTFSGSGTTQTSI
-838 GTLLTAGVGTWN
+838 TN
-850 NSPTSYDIRIYR
+850 NSLSAGTTYTGTVTVTS
-862 GTANVSTGETLVAS
+862 STGHTAS
-876 GTSTSLTYT
+876 ANYSLTTSVAQYT
-885 VTQADY
+885 VTWNANGGSGGGSTGPFNAGTSHTAPSPGTRSGFTFSGYYNTPSADF
-891 TSGQLY
+891 LY
-897 FRTYVNASNSGG
+897 GPIASGG
-909 SSGFVAGQERGP
+909 SFTPPSTITMYARWAAV
-921 IATPVVAPTN
+921 TPVISSIVARNGGTGGAYKMQYTITATDA
-931 ASQPTISGGLA
+931 ASYTSVIRY
-942 VGSTIFFGVG
+942 GSTTSTV
-952 SWNNSPTSYDLRLYR
+952 NSFANTH
-967 GTQFVSSG
+967 SSS
-975 ETLISSAGNT
+975 TIQTNLGNT
-985 TSSSYVITQADFNSG
+985 INDYYI
-1000 QRYFRTFA
+1000 
-1008 SASNSAGSSGLVAGA
+1008 L
-1023 EIGPITSGGGGGAAP
+1023 E
-1038 VLISLTGN
+1038 LTP
-1046 NSLQY
+1046 
-1051 GGTFS
+1051 
-1056 WSFSNSPTAYSIFV
+1056 WS
-1070 TGPSGTVYTT
+1070 GPSGTGSAGVMRTT
-1080 SNQYTYGLTT
+1080 TIKRNTATPTNTT
-1090 FRPGYDGTGWQGGG
+1090 N
-1104 NYTIYISATNASGSS
+1104 NY
-1119 VTSNLTTFMN
+1119 

>member
-1 MALYVKKR
+1 MALHVKKSTGWTTVNSFYVKKS
-9 TGDWVQPSSIYVKE
+9 TGWTSVTKA
-23 RSGTWKLIS
+23 
-32 KGFVKKASGWFQFWP
+32 FVKKAVGWVQFWP
-47 KAGPNIDFPLE
+47 GAGPSIEFPLE
-58 ITSSNTSWPAT
+58 ITSSSASWPST
-69 LTGKNYHWEGASTLS
+69 LTGKNYHWENASTLS

-95 NDSAWTDLM
+95 DDSAWTDLM
-104 SYTTIANPTTGNF
+104 SYTTIANPAVGNF

-139 FVVKGTDSSTGTIT
+139 FVVKGTDSATSTIT
-153 TEVSNNI
+153 TEVSNNV

-182 SYIYSVTNNGTWSST
+182 SYVYSVTNNGTWSDT

-223 NNMSSFVQKDI
+223 KDMTSFVQKDI
-234 RCKVYAV
+234 RCQVYAV

-248 ELPIISNTLFV
+248 QLPITSNTLFV
-259 DYAPPSVTSFTAT
+259 DYAPPSVTSFTAA

-282 VVSSDNQFPTI
+282 VVTSDNQFPTI
-293 TLKIERLQSGGSY
+293 TLKIERLQFGGSY
-306 LQTNFVNLVSK
+306 LQTNFVNLTPK
-317 TGTNVVESVTISGTY
+317 TGTNVVESITLSGTY

-362 VAIAQTTTNL
+362 VAIAATSVGL

-411 YSGSDLNKTI
+411 YSGSDFNKTI
-421 SGSTQSSSFALSAA
+421 SGATQSSSFALSAA

-459 TNAASYRVT
+459 VNAASYRVT

-473 TIAPGGFVDTVL
+473 TVSPGGFVDTVL

-514 YSNQNSGQPTGSTV
+514 YANQNSGQSSGSSV
-528 GNFTITPA
+528 GNFTITPE

-568 NTTPFPGSATSI
+568 NTTPFPGSATSV
-580 SVSNSPPSNTGSV
+580 SVSNSAPSNTGSV
-593 SWANGSNTSVA
+593 SWANGSNTSFA
-604 NLFSVSG
+604 NLRSVTG
-611 SGSGGAGTNPSSL
+611 SGSLSTQSDPTSL
-624 LTSGSFTVVSTG
+624 STSGTFTVVSTG
-636 TANATIRA
+636 TASATIRA
-644 INTSITVHATWTQA
+644 INASITVHATWTQA

-710 QGGSGVTLASTAS
+710 QGGTGVTLSSTAS
-723 ASGATRTT
+723 TSGATRVT

-736 GSVTFTAPTY
+736 GSVTYTAPTY
-746 TVTWNANGGN
+746 TVTWNANGGSGGGTTTQN
-756 GGGSTTQSQGSAH
+756 QGSPHTAPSPGTRAGYTFNGYYNTVSGDFLYGPIASGGSFNPPSNITMHARWSITPIIPTITMGANSGVTQTAGTINWTSTNQASFSSTGTFSGTGTTGTSISKTGLTAGTNYTGTVTVTSSTGNTASANYSLTTSVAQYTVTWNANGGSGGGSTGPFNAGTSH
-769 IAPSPGTR
+769 TAPSPGTR
-777 SGFTFNGYYDTT
+777 SGFTFNGYYNTV
-789 SLDFTYGPIAS
+789 SGDFLYGPIAS

-806 PSSMTM
+806 PSTITM
-812 YARWSAVV
+812 YARWTAI
-820 NPPTNAS
+820 PP
-827 IPTLSPTSISV
+827 SISSITV
-838 GTLLTAGVGTWN
+838 TGNVTAGVTCSAVMTN
-850 NSPTSYDIRIYR
+850 TFSVEYVIYCRDTTTSAWVQKVS
-862 GTANVSTGETLVAS
+862 GTASANG
-876 GTSTSLTYT
+876 TSLTSAISTTLSQGTLPDQYYVTMTPYT
-885 VTQADY
+885 GTRS
-891 TSGQLY
+891 TSG
-897 FRTYVNASNSGG
+897 
-909 SSGFVAGQERGP
+909 
-921 IATPVVAPTN
+921 
-931 ASQPTISGGLA
+931 
-942 VGSTIFFGVG
+942 
-952 SWNNSPTSYDLRLYR
+952 
-967 GTQFVSSG
+967 
-975 ETLISSAGNT
+975 
-985 TSSSYVITQADFNSG
+985 
-1000 QRYFRTFA
+1000 
-1008 SASNSAGSSGLVAGA
+1008 
-1023 EIGPITSGGGGGAAP
+1023 SGGG
-1038 VLISLTGN
+1038 TGTA
-1046 NSLQY
+1046 
-1051 GGTFS
+1051 GTQRS
-1056 WSFSNSPTAYSIFV
+1056 TIGSPKS
-1070 TGPSGTVYTT
+1070 
-1080 SNQYTYGLTT
+1080 
-1090 FRPGYDGTGWQGGG
+1090 
-1104 NYTIYISATNASGSS
+1104 NASGSIT
-1119 VTSNLTTFMN
+1119 VNY